1 METDK
6 LLTKE
11 NRLDLD
17 IIRNKLCRSL
27 FGINVVLHEKLDS
40 TNTLAKDLAEGGTPE
55 GTLVLAEEQT
65 AGRGR
70 MGRPWLSPRYA
81 NLLFSVLL
89 RPHLKADRVFI
100 LTMTFALAASYG
112 VEAVSNLTPTIK
124 WPNDLYVGPKKL
136 GGLLTEFS
144 VNGKNADYVVLGL
157 GLNVNWHPSDR
168 ESILYPAT
176 SILKETGKRISRE
189 DLLTEILVKF
199 EASYRDVTLGMS
211 DQYYKKWN
219 ERSML
224 FKKKV
229 EIETVD
235 GRICGEAL
243 RIDRNGA
250 LIILKDNGEEQRI
263 LNGDVSVKL

>member
-1 METDK
+1 M
-6 LLTKE
+6 LTRE
-11 NRLDLD
+11 NRLNLD
-17 IIRNKLCRSL
+17 SIRNKLSRSL
-27 FGINVVLHEKLDS
+27 FGINMILHEKLGS
-40 TNTLAKDLAEGGTPE
+40 TNTLAKDLAVANAPE
-55 GTLVLAEEQT
+55 GTLVLTEEQT

-70 MGRPWLSPRYA
+70 MDRVWLSPRYK

-89 RPHLKADRVFI
+89 RPHLKADQVFI

-112 VEAVSNLTPTIK
+112 VEAVSDIKPMIK
-124 WPNDLYVGPKKL
+124 WPNDLYVGPRKL

-144 VNGKNADYVVLGL
+144 VNGKDTDYVVLGL
-157 GLNVNWHPSDR
+157 GLNVNWHPGDQ
-168 ESILYPAT
+168 ESTLYPAT
-176 SILKETGKRISRE
+176 SIQGEARKRISRE
-189 DLLTEILVKF
+189 ALLIEILVKF
-199 EASYRDVTLGMS
+199 QAFYRDVTLGMT
-211 DQYYKKWN
+211 DQFYKKWN

-224 FKKKV
+224 FKKRV

-250 LIILKDNGEEQRI
+250 LIISKDNGEEHRI

>member
-6 LLTKE
+6 LVTRE
-11 NRLDLD
+11 DRLDLD
-17 IIRNKLCRSL
+17 ILRNKLSGSL
-27 FGINVVLHEKLDS
+27 FGINVVFHEKLDS
-40 TNTLAKDLAEGGTPE
+40 TNTLTKDLAAGGAPE

-89 RPHLKADRVFI
+89 RPHLKADQVFI
-100 LTMTFALAASYG
+100 LTMTFALAASDG
-112 VEAVSNLTPTIK
+112 VEAVSGLKPMIK
-124 WPNDLYVGPKKL
+124 WPNDLYLGPKKL

-144 VNGKNADYVVLGL
+144 VKGKSADYVVLGL

-176 SILKETGKRISRE
+176 SIREETNKKISRE
-189 DLLTEILVKF
+189 ELLTGILVQF
-199 EASYRDVTLGMS
+199 EDSYRDVTLRMS
-211 DQYYKKWN
+211 DQFYKKWN

-243 RIDRNGA
+243 RINRNGA
-250 LIILKDNGEEQRI
+250 LIISKDNGEEQRI